1 MSTVSK
7 SRIAAILLIAAL
19 MCGLCSCAAPQNDAQ
34 KPSVQPETPVEPEIP
49 TQPETPVEPDKPVQP
64 ETPPMVLGGIPVPEF
79 KVVYPAKF
87 TGAED
92 RFAQELADA
101 LSQAADCTVT
111 VHADNDTSFSSEDA
125 LLLVGDCAGENLP
138 KKPADLAAGS
148 SVISVS
154 GRNIL
159 VSGADPLGLYGAVTS
174 LAEKIRASHGD
185 DVTLPTEDVFTY
197 EHEAIRFMS
206 FNIYQGN
213 QTAQRHNRVVT
224 MISNY
229 MPDCLGLQEA
239 DWTWVRTLKKKFT
252 EKNLPYTFVGTY
264 NENNST
270 GNTKSGLFYRSDKYT
285 LLDSGTKWLTNT
297 PDVSSMISGAQGYRV
312 MTWALLQEI
321 ATGKTF
327 VFVNTHLDTNYN
339 SGPRDAQATVL
350 VSLLEE
356 FKEYPVVVTGDF
368 NSRPNTVP
376 YALMIFDGFVSSRE
390 TALTTHGG
398 DTFHDYGEASPG
410 AIIDHVFYLPG
421 RTAAMNYRVCDDKI
435 DGDYPSDHHPII
447 ADLVIW

>member
-159 VSGADPLGLYGAVTS
+159 VSGADALGLYGAVTS
-174 LAEKIRASHGD
+174 LKEKILSANGE
-185 DVTLPTEDVFTY
+185 DVALSAEDVFSY
-197 EHEAIRFMS
+197 EHETIRVMS
-206 FNIYQGN
+206 FNILGYN
-213 QTAQRHNRVVT
+213 RTAARDNRVLT
-224 MISNY
+224 MITNY

-239 DWTWVRTLKKKFT
+239 DSKWLQNLKQYFHDQK
-252 EKNLPYTFVGTY
+252 LPYSYVGP
-264 NENNST
+264 NGS
-270 GNTKSGLFYRSDKYT
+270 KLPASAGLFYRTDKFE
-285 LLDSGTKWLTNT
+285 LLDYGIKYLSST
-297 PDVSSMISGAQGYRV
+297 PDTPSAVPGAQGNRL
-312 MTWALLQEI
+312 MTWVLLQENE
-321 ATGKTF
+321 TGKTF
-327 VFVNTHLDTNYN
+327 VYVNTHLDTSSN
-339 SGPRDAQATVL
+339 SGPRDAQGQVL
-350 VSLLEE
+350 VDLLEQ
-356 FKEYPVVVTGDF
+356 FKEYPVVVSGDF
-368 NSRPNTVP
+368 NSRPSALP
-376 YALMIFDGFVSSRE
+376 YVLMIFDGFVSSRE
-390 TALTTHGG
+390 AALTTYGG
-398 DTFHDYGEASPG
+398 DTFHKYGEASPG
-410 AIIDHVFYLPG
+410 AIIDHIFYLPG
-421 RTAAMNYRVCDDKI
+421 RTAAVNYRVCDEKI
-435 DGDYPSDHHPII
+435 DGDYPSDHYPII